1 MAGTQLI
8 VSGSIASDR
17 IMNFGGKYKDL
28 IHPDKLHVLSVSVLI
43 DKLEET
49 RGGVGVN
56 ICYNL
61 AQLDDK
67 PILLGSVGND
77 NADYVDELKDRGI
90 NTDHVHISSL
100 PTASFSVITDSEN
113 NQVGGFYPGAMLDA
127 DTLTVDTWQNQ
138 DALVVIA
145 AHAPDAMRK
154 QTEDCKRLNIKYMYD
169 PGQQV
174 TNLSGDDMLA
184 GVTGAEIIAAN
195 DYEMG
200 VLCEKAGI
208 TAQEIKAKTP
218 VVVTTFGAEG
228 SVIEGT
234 ATTEPIKVPAAK
246 PDEVLDPSGAGDSY
260 RAGFLHG
267 YLRQWELR
275 ACAQLG
281 SVWSSFIV
289 EKHGTLHDLDK
300 QAVIDRYQAT
310 FNERIEL

>member
-8 VSGSIASDR
+8 VSGSIARDR
-17 IMNFGGKYKDL
+17 IMNFSGKYKDL
-28 IHPDKLHVLSVSVLI
+28 IHPEKLHVLSVSVLI

-56 ICYNL
+56 ICYNS
-61 AQLDDK
+61 AQLGDN
-67 PILLGSVGND
+67 PILLGSAGKD
-77 NADYVDELKDRGI
+77 SKDYVDELKSKGI
-90 NTDHVHISSL
+90 NTDYVYLSDL
-100 PTASFSVITDSEN
+100 PTASFSVITDSAN

-127 DTLTVDTWQNQ
+127 DTLTVEPWENQ
-138 DALVVIA
+138 DALVVIS
-145 AHAPDAMRK
+145 AHSPEAMRR
-154 QTEDCKRLNIKYMYD
+154 QAEDCKRLGIKYMYD

-174 TNLSGDDMLA
+174 TNLGGEDMLA
-184 GVTGAEIIAAN
+184 SVAGAEIIAAN

-208 TAQEIKAKTP
+208 TIEEIKAKTP
-218 VVVTTFGAEG
+218 IVITTFGAEG

-234 ATTEPIKVPAAK
+234 ATQEPIKVPAAK
-246 PDEVLDPSGAGDSY
+246 PNEVKDPSGAGDSY

-275 ACAQLG
+275 KCAQLG

-289 EKHGTLHDLDK
+289 EQHGTLHDLDK